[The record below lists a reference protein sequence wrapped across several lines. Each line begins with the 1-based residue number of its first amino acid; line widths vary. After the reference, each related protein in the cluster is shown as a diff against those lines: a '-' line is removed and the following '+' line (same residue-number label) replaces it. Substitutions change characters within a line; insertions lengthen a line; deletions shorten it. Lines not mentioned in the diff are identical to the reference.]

1 MSKAASDPV
10 SDGMSEDLANEL
22 RATAEALVTKQ
33 READLRAAAFEKW
46 MVISLIIANE
56 LEEANDR
63 FVRAGARARLRFDC
77 EAFEEG
83 VDSIAEGI
91 IILFKNDAPL
101 IEARVTA
108 LPNKTLLLDISEVT
122 GSQPFVLGLEECTR
136 SLWREIVARMISRS
150 SLN

>member
-10 SDGMSEDLANEL
+10 AGGMSQDLANEL
-22 RATAEALVTKQ
+22 RAAAEALVTKQ
-33 READLRAAAFEKW
+33 READLRADAFQKW
-46 MVISLIIANE
+46 SVIHLLIANE

-63 FVRAGARARLRFDC
+63 FVGASARARLRFDC

-83 VDSIAEGI
+83 AGCIADGI
-91 IILFKNDAPL
+91 IILFKNETPL

-108 LPNKTLLLDISEVT
+108 LPDKTLLLDISEIT
-122 GSQPFVLGLEECTR
+122 CSQPFVLGFEECTR

-150 SLN
+150 RLN

>member
-10 SDGMSEDLANEL
+10 ADGMSEDLANEL
-22 RATAEALVTKQ
+22 RAAAEALVTKQ
-33 READLRAAAFEKW
+33 READLRADAFQRW
-46 MVISLIIANE
+46 SVIRLIIANE

-63 FVRAGARARLRFDC
+63 FVRAGARARLRFDH

-83 VDSIAEGI
+83 TGNIAEGI

-108 LPNKTLLLDISEVT
+108 LPASRN
-122 GSQPFVLGLEECTR
+122 
-136 SLWREIVARMISRS
+136 ARALCGAKS
-150 SLN
+150 